1 MKLLLLLPF
10 LPGLLIAQQ
19 AQSGTDI
26 YLNSKANFICQQI
39 EQSETAIEDMHS
51 RQASMLTI
59 KKTVQSTGM
68 VEEMSKGNSFPYDY
82 FNPSVECFVFWR
94 VVGCY
99 GLVFSVAA

>member
-51 RQASMLTI
+51 RA
-59 KKTVQSTGM
+59 
-68 VEEMSKGNSFPYDY
+68 D
-82 FNPSVECFVFWR
+82 
-94 VVGCY
+94 
-99 GLVFSVAA
+99 